1 MKNYNDFK
9 SDKNSEYLSNEDLA
23 KVKWTKYKILCPTEE
38 DRQELMEAFRHI
50 HYSDINTD
58 FITVNQLAHEYL
70 DETEGEDY
78 RNNIIVNKDIYEKL
92 L

>member
-9 SDKNSEYLSNEDLA
+9 EDKNREDLTSEELCNIN
-23 KVKWTKYKILCPTEE
+23 WTKFKIVVPREE
-38 DRQELMEAFRHI
+38 DKLELIEAFSHI

-70 DETEGEDY
+70 EGS
-78 RNNIIVNKDIYEKL
+78 NIIVDESLYNKINLK
-92 L
+92 